1 MKIDSYIDDKCG
13 EMQRMVHANIDSVNL
28 SRKEQRAE
36 DRAKLR
42 AMQERLNSWVDQ
54 IESRVN

>member
-1 MKIDSYIDDKCG
+1 
-13 EMQRMVHANIDSVNL
+13 MQRMVHANIESVNL

-54 IESRVN
+54 IESRVNQVSKKVKQELRAS